1 MTSRQVRYCNIEAS
15 CTTFLSITPIL
26 FNWGFFCSLGETTFT
41 RYFQVQG
48 RKIANAFNP
57 LFCQRPM
64 AHKCCHRKFTHK
76 GWCVNGGGHQK
87 SGDWPLRPLAF
98 VIHGCLLKRNTV
110 SRIFF
115 TVKNDFSNFDN
126 TLMSVLANC
135 RWSLSLRK
143 KHSYFTI
150 SQLKKQFMF
159 HTWWILS

>member
-1 MTSRQVRYCNIEAS
+1 MESIVPQFKNLVTSIEARYCNVKAS
-15 CTTFLSITPIL
+15 CTTLLSITPIL
-26 FNWGFFCSLGETTFT
+26 FNCGFFCSLGETTFT

-110 SRIFF
+110 SRI
-115 TVKNDFSNFDN
+115 TYAVKNKEKKIFFI
-126 TLMSVLANC
+126 
-135 RWSLSLRK
+135 RG
-143 KHSYFTI
+143 KHSLI
-150 SQLKKQFMF
+150 SIMP
-159 HTWWILS
+159 LST